1 MSNTTSIF
9 ERFVIHLFVTNAST
23 HQHRTTRLSFP
34 VITHNQAASH
44 TAGFVSIEASTFA
57 TAARAIDRAAMQR
70 MRAARLH
77 DEERELERRS
87 QLVTAAPLT
96 ATTPPATAFTP
107 PALGSA
113 LAATESSFFDVA
125 PPAITRAEL
134 QRVRA
139 MRLHAEERELEQA
152 GKRAFDGKATGGVV
166 SRSRADSM
174 VDAAVA
180 SAYSYAASYAAAA
193 AEHEVTDDADGS
205 FTTALVSPVR
215 SGLLLVPPPYTPAP
229 HTSASGSD
237 TAGVPVVGPVGSVF
251 AFDLPNRSQLNRL
264 RAMRVHDEERDLE
277 ATSQAKSAATAAAAA
292 AALQCARD
300 GIGGG
305 ASMWGTVSGGGA
317 AWMADSR
324 MRRDMQSMRARRLHD
339 EERELEAAE
348 KALSSGLVARS
359 MLTSC
364 LTPVC

>member
-1 MSNTTSIF
+1 
-9 ERFVIHLFVTNAST
+9 
-23 HQHRTTRLSFP
+23 
-34 VITHNQAASH
+34 
-44 TAGFVSIEASTFA
+44 
-57 TAARAIDRAAMQR
+57 
-70 MRAARLH
+70 
-77 DEERELERRS
+77 
-87 QLVTAAPLT
+87 
-96 ATTPPATAFTP
+96 
-107 PALGSA
+107 
-113 LAATESSFFDVA
+113 
-125 PPAITRAEL
+125 
-134 QRVRA
+134 

-193 AEHEVTDDADGS
+193 AAEHEVTDDADGS
-205 FTTALVSPVR
+205 FTTTLVSPVR

-251 AFDLPNRSQLNRL
+251 AFDLPKRSQLNRL

-277 ATSQAKSAATAAAAA
+277 AASQAKSAATAAAAD
-292 AALQCARD
+292 AALHCARD
-300 GIGGG
+300 GIGRG
-305 ASMWGTVSGGGA
+305 ASMWGAVSGGGT

-348 KALSSGLVARS
+348 KALSSGLMARS